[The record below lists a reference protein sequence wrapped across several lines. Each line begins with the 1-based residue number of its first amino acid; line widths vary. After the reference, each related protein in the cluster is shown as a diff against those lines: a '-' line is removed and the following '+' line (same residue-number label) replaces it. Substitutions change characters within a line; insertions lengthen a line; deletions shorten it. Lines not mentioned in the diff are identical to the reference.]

1 MVQYFRKENG
11 DLLHEV
17 RMLVTQAQQ
26 NHGVMS
32 TDKTIKFSPAK
43 SILKVQIGDE
53 IKLTESDFIVY
64 FIIQSLLY

>member
-1 MVQYFRKENG
+1 MRFG
-11 DLLHEV
+11 CS
-17 RMLVTQAQQ
+17 VTQAQQ